1 MREFVPDVQHS
12 PAPIARVVYRAFMSQ
27 RIRTWAAGAAAAA
40 LIATVVPASALSAQ
54 AAPREPARLAVMTQ
68 NLYLGS
74 SLDPAI
80 EAKDAQEFLAA
91 VATIYGTAV
100 LTDFP
105 KRAQTIAKT
114 IAAER
119 PDLIGLQEVTK
130 WSAVRTDDGPALPNY
145 DFLEILMDALKAE
158 GLDYSVAGVVSN
170 ASISAPLVNP
180 ALGCDVA
187 FPAFDCNATLLDRD
201 AILVSGESGIQVT
214 PGSLTTGRFKAQA
227 SLQTPLGPRSFDR
240 GWLYVDMSYQ
250 GRDFRFANT
259 HLEVE
264 SYAAVQE
271 RQAREFIAIVQ
282 KNRPG
287 PVIATGDF
295 NSAADGS
302 NTRSYA
308 ILTDYFADMWEES
321 RHGEGLT
328 CCQGGDLNNI
338 ESDYTVRIDLVLGK
352 GKVTSNWARALP
364 LPIEG
369 AQSLPR
375 WGSDHGGVITQVR
388 LR

>member
-1 MREFVPDVQHS
+1 MTLRMRS
-12 PAPIARVVYRAFMSQ
+12 
-27 RIRTWAAGAAAAA
+27 WAAGIAAAGLLAA
-40 LIATVVPASALSAQ
+40 VVPASGLPAQ
-54 AAPREPARLAVMTQ
+54 AAPREPVRLSVMTQ

-80 EAKDAQEFLAA
+80 EAENAQEFLAA

-105 KRAQTIAKT
+105 TRAQTIAQA

-130 WSAVRTDDGPALPNY
+130 WTAVRTDGGPTLPNY
-145 DFLEILMDALKAE
+145 DFLEILMDALEAE

-180 ALGCDVA
+180 ALECDGT

-201 AILVSGESGIQVT
+201 AILVNDASGIEIT
-214 PGSLTTGRFKAQA
+214 PRSLKTGRFKAQA

-240 GWLYVDMSYQ
+240 GWLYVDMTYQ

-264 SYAAVQE
+264 GYAAVQE

-282 KNRPG
+282 KGRPG
-287 PVIATGDF
+287 PVVATGDF

-308 ILTDYFADMWEES
+308 ILTNYFADMWDES

-328 CCQGGDLNNI
+328 CCQDGDLSNT
-338 ESDYTVRIDLVLGK
+338 ESKYTVRIDLVLGK
-352 GKVTSNWARALP
+352 GKVTSNWARVLP
-364 LPIEG
+364 LPIDG
-369 AQSLPR
+369 AQALPR
-375 WGSDHGGVITQVR
+375 WGSDHGGVITQIR

>member
-1 MREFVPDVQHS
+1 MTS
-12 PAPIARVVYRAFMSQ
+12 
-27 RIRTWAAGAAAAA
+27 RIRSWAAVAAAAA

-54 AAPREPARLAVMTQ
+54 AAPRDPARLTVMTQ

-80 EAKDAQEFLAA
+80 EAQDAREFIIA

-100 LTDFP
+100 ATDFP
-105 KRAQTIAKT
+105 KRAQTIAKA
-114 IAAER
+114 IADER

-130 WSAVRTDDGPALPNY
+130 WTATRTDGGPDLPNY
-145 DFLEILMDALKAE
+145 DFLEILMAALKAE
-158 GLDYSVAGVVSN
+158 GLDYSVAGVVDN
-170 ASISAPLVNP
+170 ANISAPLVNP
-180 ALGCDVA
+180 ELECDGT

-201 AILVSGESGIQVT
+201 AILVNNETGIKIT
-214 PGSLTTGRFKAQA
+214 PRSLATGRFKAQA

-240 GWLYVDMSYQ
+240 GWLYVDMQYA

-264 SYAAVQE
+264 SYATVQT
-271 RQAREFIAIVQ
+271 RQAREFIEIVQ
-282 KNRPG
+282 KDRPG
-287 PVIATGDF
+287 PVIAAGDF

-308 ILTDYFADMWEES
+308 ILTDYFADMWDEG
-321 RHGEGLT
+321 RHGVGLT
-328 CCQGGDLNNI
+328 CCQDGALQNT
-338 ESDYTVRIDLVLGK
+338 ESEYTVRIDLLLGK
-352 GKVTSNWARALP
+352 GKVSSNWARVLP

-369 AQSLPR
+369 AQALPL
-375 WGSDHGGVITQVR
+375 WGSDHGGVVAQVR

>member
-1 MREFVPDVQHS
+1 MREIVPDLLHS
-12 PAPIARVVYRAFMSQ
+12 PAPFARVVYRAFMNP
-27 RIRTWAAGAAAAA
+27 RIRSWAAGAAAAA
-40 LIATVVPASALSAQ
+40 LIATVVPATALSAQ
-54 AAPREPARLAVMTQ
+54 AAPGEPARLAVMTQ

-80 EAKDAQEFLAA
+80 EAEGTAEFLAA
-91 VATIYGTAV
+91 VATIYATAV
-100 LTDFP
+100 ATDFP
-105 KRAQTIAKT
+105 KRAQTIAQA

-130 WSAVRTDDGPALPNY
+130 WSAVRTDGGPALPNY
-145 DFLEILMDALKAE
+145 DFLEILMDALEAE

-170 ASISAPLVNP
+170 ASISAPLINP
-180 ALGCDVA
+180 ALECDGA

-201 AILVSGESGIQVT
+201 AILVNNESGIQVT
-214 PGSLTTGRFKAQA
+214 PRSLKTGRFKAQA
-227 SLQTPLGPRSFDR
+227 SLQTPLGPRTFDR
-240 GWLYVDMSYQ
+240 GWLYVDMRYQ

-264 SYAAVQE
+264 GYAAVQQ
-271 RQAREFIAIVQ
+271 RQAREFIDVVQ
-282 KNRPG
+282 KDRPG
-287 PVIATGDF
+287 PVIAAGDF

-308 ILTDYFADMWEES
+308 ILTDYFADMWDES
-321 RHGEGLT
+321 RHGAGLT
-328 CCQGGDLNNI
+328 CCQDGDLNNT

-352 GKVTSNWARALP
+352 GKVTSNWARVLP

-369 AQSLPR
+369 AQALPR
-375 WGSDHGGVITQVR
+375 WGSDHGGVITQIR

>member
-1 MREFVPDVQHS
+1 MTL
-12 PAPIARVVYRAFMSQ
+12 
-27 RIRTWAAGAAAAA
+27 RIRPWAAGLAAAG
-40 LIATVVPASALSAQ
+40 LLATILPAGAMTAQ
-54 AAPREPARLAVMTQ
+54 AAPREPARLSVMTQ

-74 SLDPAI
+74 SLEPAVQ
-80 EAKDAQEFLAA
+80 AQDAREFLIA

-100 LTDFP
+100 ATDFP
-105 KRAQTIAKT
+105 KRAQTIAKA
-114 IAAER
+114 IADER

-130 WSAVRTDDGPALPNY
+130 WTATRTDGGPALPNY
-145 DFLEILMDALKAE
+145 DFLEILMDALAAE

-180 ALGCDVA
+180 ALECDGA

-201 AILVSGESGIQVT
+201 AILVNNETGIKIT
-214 PGSLTTGRFKAQA
+214 PRSLATGRFKAQA

-240 GWLYVDMSYQ
+240 GWLYVDMQYA

-264 SYAAVQE
+264 TYASVQT
-271 RQAREFIAIVQ
+271 RQAREFIQIVQ
-282 KNRPG
+282 KDRPG
-287 PVIATGDF
+287 PVIAAGDF

-308 ILTDYFADMWEES
+308 ILTDYFADMWDEG
-321 RHGEGLT
+321 RHGVGLT
-328 CCQGGDLNNI
+328 CCQDGPLQNT
-338 ESDYTVRIDLVLGK
+338 ESEYTVRIDLVLGK
-352 GKVTSNWARALP
+352 GKVSSNWARVLT

-369 AQSLPR
+369 AQALPL
-375 WGSDHGGVITQVR
+375 WGSDHGGVVAQVR

>member
-1 MREFVPDVQHS
+1 MIP
-12 PAPIARVVYRAFMSQ
+12 

-40 LIATVVPASALSAQ
+40 LITTVVPATALSAQ
-54 AAPREPARLAVMTQ
+54 AAPREPARLTVMTQ

-80 EAKDAQEFLAA
+80 EAQGAAEFLAA

-100 LTDFP
+100 ATDFP
-105 KRAQTIAKT
+105 KRAQTIAQA

-119 PDLIGLQEVTK
+119 PDLLGLQEVTK
-130 WSAVRTDDGPALPNY
+130 WTAVRTDDGPALPNY
-145 DFLEILMDALKAE
+145 DFLEILMDALEAE

-170 ASISAPLVNP
+170 ASISAPLLNP
-180 ALGCDVA
+180 ALECDGT

-201 AILVSGESGIQVT
+201 AILVNNESGIQVT
-214 PGSLTTGRFKAQA
+214 PRSLKTGRFKAQA

-240 GWLYVDMSYQ
+240 GWLYVDMRYQ

-264 SYAAVQE
+264 GYAAVQQ
-271 RQAREFIAIVQ
+271 RQAREFIEIVQ
-282 KNRPG
+282 KDRPG

-308 ILTDYFADMWEES
+308 ILTDYFADMWDES
-321 RHGEGLT
+321 RHGAGLT
-328 CCQGGDLNNI
+328 CCQDGDLNNT

-352 GKVTSNWARALP
+352 GKVTSNWARVLP

-369 AQSLPR
+369 AQTLPR
-375 WGSDHGGVITQVR
+375 WGSDHGGVITQIR

>member
-1 MREFVPDVQHS
+1 M
-12 PAPIARVVYRAFMSQ
+12 
-27 RIRTWAAGAAAAA
+27 
-40 LIATVVPASALSAQ
+40 
-54 AAPREPARLAVMTQ
+54 
-68 NLYLGS
+68 
-74 SLDPAI
+74 
-80 EAKDAQEFLAA
+80 
-91 VATIYGTAV
+91 ATIYGTAV
-100 LTDFP
+100 ATDFP
-105 KRAQTIAKT
+105 KRAQTIAKA
-114 IAAER
+114 IADER

-130 WSAVRTDDGPALPNY
+130 WTATRTDGGPDLPNY
-145 DFLEILMDALKAE
+145 DFLEILMDALEAE

-180 ALGCDVA
+180 ALECDGA

-201 AILVSGESGIQVT
+201 AILVNSDTGIKVT
-214 PGSLTTGRFKAQA
+214 PRSLTTGRFKDQA

-240 GWLYVDMSYQ
+240 GWLYVDIKYA

-264 SYAAVQE
+264 SYAAVQT
-271 RQAREFIAIVQ
+271 RQAREFIQIVQ
-282 KNRPG
+282 KDRPG
-287 PVIATGDF
+287 PVIAAGDF

-308 ILTDYFADMWEES
+308 ILTGYFSDMWDES
-321 RHGEGLT
+321 RHGVGLT
-328 CCQGGDLNNI
+328 CCQDGELLNT
-338 ESDYTVRIDLVLGK
+338 ESEYTVRIDLVLGK
-352 GKVTSNWARALP
+352 GKVGSNWARVLP

-369 AQSLPR
+369 AQALPR

>member
-1 MREFVPDVQHS
+1 MTL
-12 PAPIARVVYRAFMSQ
+12 
-27 RIRTWAAGAAAAA
+27 RIRPWAAGVAVAA
-40 LIATVVPASALSAQ
+40 LTATIIPASTLPAQ
-54 AAPREPARLAVMTQ
+54 AAPREPARLSVMTQ

-80 EAKDAQEFLAA
+80 EAGDAREFLIA

-100 LTDFP
+100 ATDFP
-105 KRAQTIAKT
+105 KRAQTIART
-114 IAAER
+114 IADER

-130 WSAVRTDDGPALPNY
+130 WTATRSDGGPDLPNY
-145 DFLEILMDALKAE
+145 DFLEILMAALKAE
-158 GLDYSVAGVVSN
+158 GLNYSVAGVVEN

-180 ALGCDVA
+180 ALECDGT

-201 AILVSGESGIQVT
+201 AILVNSDTGITIT
-214 PGSLTTGRFKAQA
+214 PRSLTTGRFKAQA

-264 SYAAVQE
+264 SYAAVQT
-271 RQAREFIAIVQ
+271 RQAREFIQIVQ
-282 KNRPG
+282 KGRPG
-287 PVIATGDF
+287 PVLATGDF

-308 ILTDYFADMWEES
+308 ILTDYFADMWDES

-328 CCQGGDLNNI
+328 CCQDGDLNNT
-338 ESDYTVRIDLVLGK
+338 ESAYTIRIDLVLGK
-352 GKVTSNWARALP
+352 GKVSSNWARVLP

-369 AQSLPR
+369 AQTLPR
-375 WGSDHGGVITQVR
+375 WGSDHGGVITQLR